1 MSNTSEPSVF
11 STTDIYLVAA
21 LSVVGRR
28 PDTVTRANARMTF
41 HWSTSV
47 KDLVEQ
53 YYAGSLEVSARDY
66 ASEIKNFKTI
76 IHNPTT

>member
-1 MSNTSEPSVF
+1 MPNSEPQSF

-28 PDTVTRANARMTF
+28 PDTVTRTNARMTF

-47 KDLVEQ
+47 KDLVDQ

-66 ASEIKNFKTI
+66 ASEIKNYKTI
-76 IHNPTT
+76 IHNPTA